1 MTTQESHISRATE
14 LGGLPSLEVSGD
26 KLEGAVDKPPM
37 QIVWIKRDLRTCDH
51 APLAEAEASGLPYRV
66 IFIFEPSLVAHPD
79 CSNRHLR
86 FQWQSIQDLN
96 RTLRGLTLDPGVQ
109 GEIKASQIT
118 GVLRSDIEAKG
129 IARQVDVFW
138 GEAEAVFSSL
148 METFDVQRV
157 LSYRESGIEKTFQR
171 DKAIAQLLKEKGVA
185 WQEFQRN
192 GVLRGIKDRVDWD
205 KRWFVWMSE
214 PPVENRYRKQLYPE
228 ELGSLLEALQGD
240 LINDFAIPED
250 AFLRFTAASEGM
262 QMGGESLAWRYL
274 QGFLLERH
282 KSYHYHISKPLQSR
296 ESCSR
301 LSVYIAWGNLSI
313 KQIYQASK
321 SLSKDQKNGRAITAF
336 LSRIKW
342 HDHFVQKFEQECTY
356 EYRAVNR
363 AFEDLGAANDALLLK
378 AWKEGKTGYPLVDAN
393 MRALAATGWINFRMR
408 AMLVSFLT
416 HHLDIDWRLGVYHLA
431 QYFLDYEPGIHY
443 TQFQMQAGT
452 TGANTVR
459 VYNPVKNGLEHDT
472 EGDFVRK
479 WVPEIAGL
487 PNHLIHQPWTMTEME
502 RVLYGVTLGEDYP
515 MPVVAL
521 QGKKIAMVSRIYEMR
536 KSEFAKEEKVRVLT
550 KHSRPAKAK
559 APKAPKSPKVPKAP
573 TSPKAPKTSET
584 PKSPIEKKKGKG
596 KKP

>member
-1 MTTQESHISRATE
+1 MTFQESHISRATE
-14 LGGLPSLEVSGD
+14 LGGLPSPEVSGE

-37 QIVWIKRDLRTCDH
+37 QIVWIKRDLRTRDH

-79 CSNRHLR
+79 CSDRHLR
-86 FQWQSIQDLN
+86 FQWQSIQDMQQRLG
-96 RTLRGLTLDPGVQ
+96 RP
-109 GEIKASQIT
+109 
-118 GVLRSDIEAKG
+118 
-129 IARQVDVFW
+129 VDVFW
-138 GEAEAVFSSL
+138 GEAEVVFSSL
-148 METFDVQRV
+148 MEAFDVQRV
-157 LSYRESGIEKTFQR
+157 LSYRESGIEKTFLR
-171 DKAIAQLLKEKGVA
+171 DKAIAQLLKEKGVV

-205 KRWFVWMSE
+205 KRWFVYMSE
-214 PPVENRYRKQLYPE
+214 SLTTNMYRKRLYSE
-228 ELGSLLEALQGD
+228 ELVSLQAMLQGD
-240 LINDFAIPED
+240 LNQDFAIPEEV
-250 AFLRFTAASEGM
+250 FLRLTASSEGM
-262 QMGGESLAWRYL
+262 QLGGESMAWRYL
-274 QGFLLERH
+274 QGFLSDRH
-282 KSYHYHISKPLQSR
+282 RNYHFHISKPQLSR
-296 ESCSR
+296 GSCSR

-321 SLSKDQKNGRAITAF
+321 SLSKEQKNGRAITAF

-363 AFEDLGAANDALLLK
+363 AFEDLGAENDALLLQ

-459 VYNPVKNGLEHDT
+459 VYNPVKNGLEHDG
-472 EGDFVRK
+472 EGEFVRK

-521 QGKKIAMVSRIYEMR
+521 QGRKIAMVARIYEMR

-550 KHSRPAKAK
+550 KHSRPSKVCVTCGRPFVWRK
-559 APKAPKSPKVPKAP
+559 KWERDWELVKYCSDRCRKSV
-573 TSPKAPKTSET
+573 
-584 PKSPIEKKKGKG
+584 
-596 KKP
+596 

>member
-1 MTTQESHISRATE
+1 ME
-14 LGGLPSLEVSGD
+14 
-26 KLEGAVDKPPM
+26 KPEM
-37 QIVWIKRDLRTCDH
+37 QIVWIKRDLRVSDH
-51 APLAEAEASGLPYRV
+51 EPLAEAEASGLPYRV

-79 CSNRHLR
+79 CSERHLR
-86 FQWQSIQDLN
+86 FQWQSLMDMN
-96 RTLRGLTLDPGVQ
+96 RTWLRL
-109 GEIKASQIT
+109 SQD
-118 GVLRSDIEAKG
+118 SE
-129 IARQVDVFW
+129 ARQVDVFW
-138 GEAEAVFSSL
+138 GEAEAVFSTL
-148 METFDVQRV
+148 FDAYEITRV
-157 LSYRESGIEKTFQR
+157 LSYEESGIEKSFLR
-171 DKAIAQLLKEKGVA
+171 DKAIAQLLKGKGVI
-185 WQEFQRN
+185 WQEYQRN

-205 KRWFVWMSE
+205 KRWFVTMYE
-214 PPVENRYRKQLYPE
+214 PVIENSYRKQLYPE
-228 ELGSLLEALQGD
+228 ELGFFVEALQGPMVKE
-240 LINDFAIPED
+240 FAIPED
-250 AFLRFTAASEGM
+250 RLGSLESASAGM
-262 QMGGESLAWRYL
+262 QIGGESMAWRYL
-274 QGFLLERH
+274 QGFLSERH

-321 SLSKDQKNGRAITAF
+321 SLSKEQKNGRAITAF

-363 AFEDLGAANDALLLK
+363 AFEDLGAENDAQLLQ

-393 MRALAATGWINFRMR
+393 MRALATTGWINFRMR

-416 HHLDIDWRLGVYHLA
+416 HHLDVDWRLGVYHLA

-472 EGDFVRK
+472 DGEFVRK

-487 PNHLIHQPWTMTEME
+487 PNHLIHQPWTMTDME

-515 MPVVAL
+515 QPVVAL
-521 QGKKIAMVSRIYEMR
+521 QGRKIAMVARIYEMR
-536 KSEFAKEEKVRVLT
+536 KSEFAREEKARVLK

-559 APKAPKSPKVPKAP
+559 SPKMPKAPKSPK
-573 TSPKAPKTSET
+573 APKTSVT
-584 PKSPIEKKKGKG
+584 PKSRSNKKKEGG
-596 KKP
+596 GSE

>member
-1 MTTQESHISRATE
+1 MTFQESHISRATE
-14 LGGLPSLEVSGD
+14 LGGLPSPELAGE

-37 QIVWIKRDLRTCDH
+37 QIVWIKRDLRTRDH

-79 CSNRHLR
+79 CSDRHLR
-86 FQWQSIQDLN
+86 FQWQSLMDMN
-96 RTLRGLTLDPGVQ
+96 RTLRGLTLDSEVQ
-109 GEIKASQIT
+109 KEINASQIT
-118 GVLRSDIEAKG
+118 GVLRSDIQAKG

-148 METFDVQRV
+148 MEAFDVQRV

-171 DKAIAQLLKEKGVA
+171 DKAIAQLLKEKGVV

-214 PPVENRYRKQLYPE
+214 PLIENRYRKQLYPA
-228 ELGSLLEALQGD
+228 ELGSFLEALQGD
-240 LINDFAIPED
+240 LNQDFAIPED
-250 AFLRFTAASEGM
+250 VLLRFTAASEGM
-262 QMGGESLAWRYL
+262 QMGGESMGWRYL
-274 QGFLLERH
+274 QGFLTDRH
-282 KSYHYHISKPLQSR
+282 RNYHFHISKPQLSR
-296 ESCSR
+296 GSCSR

-321 SLSKDQKNGRAITAF
+321 SLPKEKKNARAMTAF

-342 HDHFVQKFEQECTY
+342 HDHFVQKFEQECKY

-363 AFEDLGAANDALLLK
+363 AFEDLGAENDALLLK

-459 VYNPVKNGLEHDT
+459 VYNPVKNGLEHDG
-472 EGDFVRK
+472 EGEFVRK

-515 MPVVAL
+515 MPVMAL
-521 QGKKIAMVSRIYEMR
+521 QGRKIAMVSRIYEMR
-536 KSEFAKEEKVRVLT
+536 KSDFAKEEKARVLK

-559 APKAPKSPKVPKAP
+559 SKTMAK
-573 TSPKAPKTSET
+573 SPKAPKTSET
-584 PKSPIEKKKGKG
+584 LKSPIEKKKGKG

>member
-1 MTTQESHISRATE
+1 MTFQESHISRATE
-14 LGGLPSLEVSGD
+14 LGGLPSPEEAGE

-37 QIVWIKRDLRTCDH
+37 QIVWIKRDLRTRDH

-79 CSNRHLR
+79 CSDRHLR
-86 FQWQSIQDLN
+86 FQWQSIQDMN
-96 RTLRGLTLDPGVQ
+96 RAFQGLVLDS
-109 GEIKASQIT
+109 E
-118 GVLRSDIEAKG
+118 
-129 IARQVDVFW
+129 ARQVDVFW

-148 METFDVQRV
+148 MEAFDVQRV

-171 DKAIAQLLKEKGVA
+171 DKAIAQLLKEKGVV

-214 PPVENRYRKQLYPE
+214 PLIENTYRKQLHGE
-228 ELGSLLEALQGD
+228 ELGPLVAVLQGD
-240 LINDFAIPED
+240 LSQDFTIPED
-250 AFLRFTAASEGM
+250 VFLRLTASSEGM

-321 SLSKDQKNGRAITAF
+321 SLSKEQKNGRAITAF

-363 AFEDLGAANDALLLK
+363 AFEDLGAENDALLLQ

-521 QGKKIAMVSRIYEMR
+521 QGRKIAMVARIYEMR
-536 KSEFAKEEKVRVLT
+536 KSEFAREEKARVLK

-559 APKAPKSPKVPKAP
+559 SKPMAKSPK
-573 TSPKAPKTSET
+573 SPKAPKTSES
-584 PKSPIEKKKGKG
+584 PKSPIEKIKGKG

>member
-1 MTTQESHISRATE
+1 MEKSE
-14 LGGLPSLEVSGD
+14 
-26 KLEGAVDKPPM
+26 M
-37 QIVWIKRDLRTCDH
+37 QIVWIKRDLRVSDH

-79 CSNRHLR
+79 CSERHLR
-86 FQWQSIQDLN
+86 FQWQSLMDMN
-96 RTLRGLTLDPGVQ
+96 RTWLRL
-109 GEIKASQIT
+109 SQD
-118 GVLRSDIEAKG
+118 SE
-129 IARQVDVFW
+129 ARQVDVFW
-138 GEAEAVFSSL
+138 GEAEAVFSTL
-148 METFDVQRV
+148 FDAYDITRV
-157 LSYRESGIEKTFQR
+157 LSYEESGIEKSFLR
-171 DKAIAQLLKEKGVA
+171 DKAIAQLLKGKGVI
-185 WQEFQRN
+185 WQEYQRN

-205 KRWFVWMSE
+205 KRWFVTMYE
-214 PPVENRYRKQLYPE
+214 PVIENSYRKQLFPE
-228 ELGSLLEALQGD
+228 ELGFFVEALQGPVVKE
-240 LINDFAIPED
+240 FAIPED
-250 AFLRFTAASEGM
+250 RLESLESTSAGM
-262 QMGGESLAWRYL
+262 QMGGESMAWRYL
-274 QGFLLERH
+274 QGFLSERH

-321 SLSKDQKNGRAITAF
+321 SLPKEKKNARAMTAF

-363 AFEDLGAANDALLLK
+363 AFEDLGAENDAQLLQ
-378 AWKEGKTGYPLVDAN
+378 AWKEGRTGYPLVDAN
-393 MRALAATGWINFRMR
+393 MRALATTGWINFRMR

-416 HHLDIDWRLGVYHLA
+416 HHLDVDWRLGVYHLA

-472 EGDFVRK
+472 EGDFVRR

-487 PNHLIHQPWTMTEME
+487 PNHLIHQPWTMTDME

-515 MPVVAL
+515 QPVVAL
-521 QGKKIAMVSRIYEMR
+521 QGRKIAMVARIYEMR
-536 KSEFAKEEKVRVLT
+536 KSEFAREEKARVLK
-550 KHSRPAKAK
+550 KHSRPAKPKSPKMPK
-559 APKAPKSPKVPKAP
+559 APKAPKV
-573 TSPKAPKTSET
+573 PKTSVT
-584 PKSPIEKKKGKG
+584 PKSRSNKKKEGG
-596 KKP
+596 DSE

>member
-1 MTTQESHISRATE
+1 MTFQESHISRATE
-14 LGGLPSLEVSGD
+14 LGGLPSPEVARE

-37 QIVWIKRDLRTCDH
+37 QIVWIKRDLRTRDH

-66 IFIFEPSLVAHPD
+66 IFIFEPSLVTHPD
-79 CSNRHLR
+79 CSDRHLR
-86 FQWQSIQDLN
+86 FQWQSIQDMN
-96 RTLRGLTLDPGVQ
+96 RAFQGLVLDS
-109 GEIKASQIT
+109 E
-118 GVLRSDIEAKG
+118 
-129 IARQVDVFW
+129 ARQVDVFW

-148 METFDVQRV
+148 MEAFDVQRV

-171 DKAIAQLLKEKGVA
+171 DKAIAQLLKEKGVV

-214 PPVENRYRKQLYPE
+214 PLIENTYRKQLHGE
-228 ELGSLLEALQGD
+228 ELGPLVAVLQGD
-240 LINDFAIPED
+240 LSQDFTIPED
-250 AFLRFTAASEGM
+250 VFLRLTASSEGM

-321 SLSKDQKNGRAITAF
+321 SLSKEQKNGRAITAF

-342 HDHFVQKFEQECTY
+342 HDHFVQKFEQECKY

-363 AFEDLGAANDALLLK
+363 AFEDLGAENDAGLLQ

-393 MRALAATGWINFRMR
+393 MRALSATGWINFRMR

-459 VYNPVKNGLEHDT
+459 VYNPVKNGLEHDG
-472 EGDFVRK
+472 EGEFVRK

-521 QGKKIAMVSRIYEMR
+521 QGRKIAMVARIYEMR
-536 KSEFAKEEKVRVLT
+536 KSEFAREEKARVLK

-559 APKAPKSPKVPKAP
+559 SKPMAKSPK
-573 TSPKAPKTSET
+573 SPKAPKTSES

-596 KKP
+596 KTP

>member
-1 MTTQESHISRATE
+1 MTFQESQISRATE
-14 LGGLPSLEVSGD
+14 LGGLPSPEVAGE

-37 QIVWIKRDLRTCDH
+37 QFVWIKRDLRTRDH

-79 CSNRHLR
+79 CSDRHLR
-86 FQWQSIQDLN
+86 FQWQSIQDMQQRLG
-96 RTLRGLTLDPGVQ
+96 RP
-109 GEIKASQIT
+109 
-118 GVLRSDIEAKG
+118 
-129 IARQVDVFW
+129 VDVFW
-138 GEAEAVFSSL
+138 GEAEVVFSSL
-148 METFDVQRV
+148 MEAFDVQRV
-157 LSYRESGIEKTFQR
+157 LSYRESGIEKTFHR
-171 DKAIAQLLKEKGVA
+171 DKAIVRLFSSKGVA

-192 GVLRGIKDRVDWD
+192 GVLRGIKDRVDGD
-205 KRWFVWMSE
+205 KRWFVYMSE
-214 PPVENRYRKQLYPE
+214 SLTTNMYRKRLYPE
-228 ELGSLLEALQGD
+228 ELGPLQAMLQGD
-240 LINDFAIPED
+240 LNQDFAIPEEV
-250 AFLRFTAASEGM
+250 FLRLTASSEGM
-262 QMGGESLAWRYL
+262 QLGGESMAWRYL
-274 QGFLLERH
+274 QGFLSDRH
-282 KSYHYHISKPLQSR
+282 RNYHFHISKPQLSR
-296 ESCSR
+296 GSCSR

-321 SLSKDQKNGRAITAF
+321 SLSKEQKNGRAITAF

-363 AFEDLGAANDALLLK
+363 AFEDLGAENDALLLQ

-459 VYNPVKNGLEHDT
+459 VYNPVKNGLEHDG
-472 EGDFVRK
+472 EGEFVRK

-515 MPVVAL
+515 MPLVAL
-521 QGKKIAMVSRIYEMR
+521 QGRKIAMVSRIYEMR
-536 KSEFAKEEKVRVLT
+536 KSEFAKEEKVRVLK

-559 APKAPKSPKVPKAP
+559 SKPMAKSPKSPKVPKI
-573 TSPKAPKTSET
+573 SES
-584 PKSPIEKKKGKG
+584 PKSPIENKKGKG

>member
-1 MTTQESHISRATE
+1 MTFQESHISRATE
-14 LGGLPSLEVSGD
+14 LGGLPSPEVAGE

-37 QIVWIKRDLRTCDH
+37 QIVWIKRDLRTRDH

-66 IFIFEPSLVAHPD
+66 IFIFEPSLVTHPD
-79 CSNRHLR
+79 CSDRHLR
-86 FQWQSIQDLN
+86 FQWQSIQDMN
-96 RTLRGLTLDPGVQ
+96 RAFQGLILD
-109 GEIKASQIT
+109 S
-118 GVLRSDIEAKG
+118 EA
-129 IARQVDVFW
+129 RLVDVFW

-148 METFDVQRV
+148 MEAFDVQRV
-157 LSYRESGIEKTFQR
+157 LSYRESGIEKTFER
-171 DKAIAQLLKEKGVA
+171 DKAIAQLLKEKGVV

-214 PPVENRYRKQLYPE
+214 PLIENTYRKQLHGE
-228 ELGSLLEALQGD
+228 ELGPLVAVLQGD
-240 LINDFAIPED
+240 LSQDFTIPED
-250 AFLRFTAASEGM
+250 VFLRLTASSEGM

-321 SLSKDQKNGRAITAF
+321 SLSKEQKNGRAMTAF

-363 AFEDLGAANDALLLK
+363 AFEDLGAENDAGLLQ

-459 VYNPVKNGLEHDT
+459 VYNPVKNGLEHDG
-472 EGDFVRK
+472 EGEFVRK

-521 QGKKIAMVSRIYEMR
+521 QGRKIAMVARIYEMR
-536 KSEFAKEEKVRVLT
+536 KSEFAREEKARVLK

-559 APKAPKSPKVPKAP
+559 LKPKAKSPKVPK
-573 TSPKAPKTSET
+573 SPKAPKISES
-584 PKSPIEKKKGKG
+584 PKSPIEKIKGKG

>member
-1 MTTQESHISRATE
+1 MTFQESHISRATE
-14 LGGLPSLEVSGD
+14 LGGLPSPEVSGE

-37 QIVWIKRDLRTCDH
+37 QFVWIKRDLRTRDH

-79 CSNRHLR
+79 CSDRHLR
-86 FQWQSIQDLN
+86 FQWQSIQDMQQRLG
-96 RTLRGLTLDPGVQ
+96 RP
-109 GEIKASQIT
+109 
-118 GVLRSDIEAKG
+118 
-129 IARQVDVFW
+129 VDVFW
-138 GEAEAVFSSL
+138 GEAEVVFSSL
-148 METFDVQRV
+148 MEAFDVQRV
-157 LSYRESGIEKTFQR
+157 LSYRESGIDKTFHR
-171 DKAIAQLLKEKGVA
+171 DKAIVRLFSSKGVA

-205 KRWFVWMSE
+205 KRWFVYMSE
-214 PPVENRYRKQLYPE
+214 SLTTNIYRKRLYPE
-228 ELGSLLEALQGD
+228 ELVSLQAMLQGD
-240 LINDFAIPED
+240 LNQDFAIPEEV
-250 AFLRFTAASEGM
+250 FLRLAASSEGM
-262 QMGGESLAWRYL
+262 QLGGESMAWRYL
-274 QGFLLERH
+274 QGFLSDRH
-282 KSYHYHISKPLQSR
+282 RNYHFHISKPQLSR
-296 ESCSR
+296 GSCSR

-321 SLSKDQKNGRAITAF
+321 SLSKEQKNGRAITAF

-363 AFEDLGAANDALLLK
+363 AFEDLGAENDALLLQ

-459 VYNPVKNGLEHDT
+459 VYNPVKNGLEHDG
-472 EGDFVRK
+472 EGEFVRK

-521 QGKKIAMVSRIYEMR
+521 QGRKIAMVSRIYEMR
-536 KSEFAKEEKVRVLT
+536 KSEFAKEEKVRVLK

-559 APKAPKSPKVPKAP
+559 SKPMAKSPKVPKI
-573 TSPKAPKTSET
+573 SES

>member
-1 MTTQESHISRATE
+1 MTFQESHISRATE
-14 LGGLPSLEVSGD
+14 LGGLPSPEVARE

-37 QIVWIKRDLRTCDH
+37 QIVWIKRDLRTRDH

-66 IFIFEPSLVAHPD
+66 IFIFEPSLVTHPD
-79 CSNRHLR
+79 CSDRHLR
-86 FQWQSIQDLN
+86 FQWQSIQDMN
-96 RTLRGLTLDPGVQ
+96 RAFQGLVLDS
-109 GEIKASQIT
+109 E
-118 GVLRSDIEAKG
+118 
-129 IARQVDVFW
+129 ARQVDVFW

-148 METFDVQRV
+148 MEAFDVQRV
-157 LSYRESGIEKTFQR
+157 LSYRESGIEKTFLR
-171 DKAIAQLLKEKGVA
+171 DKAIAQLLKEKGVV

-214 PPVENRYRKQLYPE
+214 PLIENTYRKQLHGE
-228 ELGSLLEALQGD
+228 ELGPLVAVLQGD
-240 LINDFAIPED
+240 LSQDFTIPED
-250 AFLRFTAASEGM
+250 VFLRLTASSEGM

-321 SLSKDQKNGRAITAF
+321 SLSKEQKNGRAMTAF

-342 HDHFVQKFEQECTY
+342 HDHFVQKFEQECKY

-363 AFEDLGAANDALLLK
+363 AFEDLGAENDAGLLQ

-459 VYNPVKNGLEHDT
+459 VYNPVKNGLEHDG
-472 EGDFVRK
+472 EGEFVRK

-521 QGKKIAMVSRIYEMR
+521 QGRKIAMVARIYEMR
-536 KSEFAKEEKVRVLT
+536 KSEFAREEKARVLK

-559 APKAPKSPKVPKAP
+559 SKPMAKSPKVPK
-573 TSPKAPKTSET
+573 SPKAPKTSES

-596 KKP
+596 KTP

>member
-1 MTTQESHISRATE
+1 MTFQESHISRATE
-14 LGGLPSLEVSGD
+14 LGSLPSSEVAGE

-37 QIVWIKRDLRTCDH
+37 QFVWIKRDLRTRDH

-79 CSNRHLR
+79 CSDRHLR
-86 FQWQSIQDLN
+86 FQWQSIQDMQQRLG
-96 RTLRGLTLDPGVQ
+96 RP
-109 GEIKASQIT
+109 
-118 GVLRSDIEAKG
+118 
-129 IARQVDVFW
+129 VDVFW
-138 GEAEAVFSSL
+138 GEAEVVFSSL
-148 METFDVQRV
+148 MEAFDVQRV
-157 LSYRESGIEKTFQR
+157 LSYRESGIEKTFHR
-171 DKAIAQLLKEKGVA
+171 DKAIARLFSSKGVA

-205 KRWFVWMSE
+205 KRWFVYMSE
-214 PPVENRYRKQLYPE
+214 SLTTNMYRKRLYPE
-228 ELGSLLEALQGD
+228 ELGPLQAMLQGD
-240 LINDFAIPED
+240 LNQDFAIPEEV
-250 AFLRFTAASEGM
+250 FLRLTASSEGM
-262 QMGGESLAWRYL
+262 QLGGESMAWRYL
-274 QGFLLERH
+274 QGFLSDRH
-282 KSYHYHISKPLQSR
+282 RNYHFHISKPQLSR
-296 ESCSR
+296 GSCSR

-321 SLSKDQKNGRAITAF
+321 SLHKEQKNGRAITAF

-363 AFEDLGAANDALLLK
+363 AFEDLGAENDALLLQ

-459 VYNPVKNGLEHDT
+459 VYNPVKNGLEHDG
-472 EGDFVRK
+472 EGEFVRK

-521 QGKKIAMVSRIYEMR
+521 QGRKIAMVSRIYEMR
-536 KSEFAKEEKVRVLT
+536 KSEFAKEEKVRVLK

-559 APKAPKSPKVPKAP
+559 SKPMAKSPKSPKVPKI
-573 TSPKAPKTSET
+573 SES
-584 PKSPIEKKKGKG
+584 PKSPIEKLKGKG

>member
-1 MTTQESHISRATE
+1 
-14 LGGLPSLEVSGD
+14 VSD
-26 KLEGAVDKPPM
+26 SE
-37 QIVWIKRDLRTCDH
+37 
-51 APLAEAEASGLPYRV
+51 
-66 IFIFEPSLVAHPD
+66 
-79 CSNRHLR
+79 
-86 FQWQSIQDLN
+86 
-96 RTLRGLTLDPGVQ
+96 
-109 GEIKASQIT
+109 
-118 GVLRSDIEAKG
+118 
-129 IARQVDVFW
+129 ARQVDVFW
-138 GEAEAVFSSL
+138 GEAEAVFAVL
-148 METFDVQRV
+148 LDVYAV
-157 LSYRESGIEKTFQR
+157 SKVFSYQESGIEKSFLR
-171 DKAIAQLLKEKGVA
+171 DKAIARLLSERGVE

-205 KRWFVWMSE
+205 KRWFVTMSE
-214 PPVENRYRKQLYPE
+214 PLIENRYRN
-228 ELGSLLEALQGD
+228 ELFANEVGLLSGAQFD
-240 LINDFAIPED
+240 DFAVPVEW
-250 AFLRFTAASEGM
+250 LHRLESPSVGM
-262 QMGGESLAWRYL
+262 QLGGESLAWRYL

-321 SLSKDQKNGRAITAF
+321 SLPKEKKNGRAMTAF

-363 AFEDLGAANDALLLK
+363 AFEDLGAANEADLLA
-378 AWKEGKTGYPLVDAN
+378 AWKEGRTGYPLVDAN

-459 VYNPVKNGLEHDT
+459 VYNPVKNGLEHDG
-472 EGDFVRK
+472 EGEFVRR

-502 RVLYGVTLGEDYP
+502 RVLYGVELGRDYP

-521 QGKKIAMVSRIYEMR
+521 QGRKIAMVARIYEMR
-536 KSEFAKEEKVRVLT
+536 KSEFAREEKARVLK
-550 KHSRPAKAK
+550 KHSRPAK
-559 APKAPKSPKVPKAP
+559 PKSPKSATKPKTLAKSKSSAKP
-573 TSPKAPKTSET
+573 KSSKPSEASEVAKSPKSKAILKT
-584 PKSPIEKKKGKG
+584 PKSPSSKKKEGG
-596 KKP
+596 DSE

>member
-1 MTTQESHISRATE
+1 M
-14 LGGLPSLEVSGD
+14 
-26 KLEGAVDKPPM
+26 KKPKM
-37 QIVWIKRDLRTCDH
+37 QIVWIKRDLRVSDH

-79 CSNRHLR
+79 CSERHLR
-86 FQWQSIQDLN
+86 FQWQSLMDMN
-96 RTLRGLTLDPGVQ
+96 RTWLRL
-109 GEIKASQIT
+109 SQD
-118 GVLRSDIEAKG
+118 SE
-129 IARQVDVFW
+129 ARQVDVFW
-138 GEAEAVFSSL
+138 GEAEAVFSTL
-148 METFDVQRV
+148 FDAYEITRV
-157 LSYRESGIEKTFQR
+157 LSYEESGIEKSFRR
-171 DKAIAQLLKEKGVA
+171 DKAIAQLLKGKGVI
-185 WQEFQRN
+185 WQEYQRN

-205 KRWFVWMSE
+205 KRWFVTMYE
-214 PPVENRYRKQLYPE
+214 PVIENSYRKQLYPE
-228 ELGSLLEALQGD
+228 ELGFFVEALQGPMVRE
-240 LINDFAIPED
+240 FAIPED
-250 AFLRFTAASEGM
+250 RIKSLESASAGM
-262 QMGGESLAWRYL
+262 QIGGESMAWRYL
-274 QGFLLERH
+274 QGFLSERH

-321 SLSKDQKNGRAITAF
+321 SLSKEQKNGRAITAF

-363 AFEDLGAANDALLLK
+363 AFEDLGAENDAQLLQ

-393 MRALAATGWINFRMR
+393 MRALATTGWINFRMR

-416 HHLDIDWRLGVYHLA
+416 HHLDVDWRLGVYHLA

-472 EGDFVRK
+472 DGEFVRK

-487 PNHLIHQPWTMTEME
+487 PNHLIHQPWTMTDME

-515 MPVVAL
+515 QPVVAL
-521 QGKKIAMVSRIYEMR
+521 QGRKIAMVARIYEMR
-536 KSEFAKEEKVRVLT
+536 KSEFAREEKARVLK

-559 APKAPKSPKVPKAP
+559 SPKMPKAPKSPK
-573 TSPKAPKTSET
+573 APKTSVT
-584 PKSPIEKKKGKG
+584 PKSRINKKKEGG
-596 KKP
+596 GSE

>member
-1 MTTQESHISRATE
+1 MTFQESHISRATE
-14 LGGLPSLEVSGD
+14 LGSLPSSEVAGE

-37 QIVWIKRDLRTCDH
+37 QFVWIKRDLRTRDH

-79 CSNRHLR
+79 CSDRHLR
-86 FQWQSIQDLN
+86 FQWQSIQDMQQRLG
-96 RTLRGLTLDPGVQ
+96 RP
-109 GEIKASQIT
+109 
-118 GVLRSDIEAKG
+118 
-129 IARQVDVFW
+129 VDVFW
-138 GEAEAVFSSL
+138 GEAEVVFSSL
-148 METFDVQRV
+148 MEAFDVQRV
-157 LSYRESGIEKTFQR
+157 LSYRESGIEKTFHR
-171 DKAIAQLLKEKGVA
+171 DKAIVRLFSSKGVA

-205 KRWFVWMSE
+205 KRWFVYMSE
-214 PPVENRYRKQLYPE
+214 SLTTNMYRKRLYPE
-228 ELGSLLEALQGD
+228 ELGPLQAMLQGD
-240 LINDFAIPED
+240 LNQDFAIPEEV
-250 AFLRFTAASEGM
+250 FLRLTASSEGM
-262 QMGGESLAWRYL
+262 QLGGESMAWRYL
-274 QGFLLERH
+274 QGFLSDRH
-282 KSYHYHISKPLQSR
+282 RNYHFHISKPQLSR
-296 ESCSR
+296 GSCSR

-321 SLSKDQKNGRAITAF
+321 SLSKEQNNGRAITAF

-363 AFEDLGAANDALLLK
+363 AFEDLGAENDAGLLQ

-459 VYNPVKNGLEHDT
+459 VYNPVKNGLEHDG
-472 EGDFVRK
+472 EGEFVRK

-521 QGKKIAMVSRIYEMR
+521 QGRKIAMVARIYEMR
-536 KSEFAKEEKVRVLT
+536 KSEFAREEKVRVLK

-559 APKAPKSPKVPKAP
+559 SKPMAKSPKVPKI
-573 TSPKAPKTSET
+573 SES
-584 PKSPIEKKKGKG
+584 PKSPIENKKGKG

>member
-1 MTTQESHISRATE
+1 MTFQESHISRATE
-14 LGGLPSLEVSGD
+14 LGGLPSPEVSGE

-37 QIVWIKRDLRTCDH
+37 QFVWIKRDLRTRDH

-79 CSNRHLR
+79 CSDRHLR
-86 FQWQSIQDLN
+86 FQWQSIQDMQQRLG
-96 RTLRGLTLDPGVQ
+96 RP
-109 GEIKASQIT
+109 
-118 GVLRSDIEAKG
+118 
-129 IARQVDVFW
+129 VDVFW
-138 GEAEAVFSSL
+138 AEAEVVFSSL
-148 METFDVQRV
+148 MEAFDVQRV
-157 LSYRESGIEKTFQR
+157 LSYRESGIEKTFHR
-171 DKAIAQLLKEKGVA
+171 DKAIARLFISKGVA

-205 KRWFVWMSE
+205 KRWFVYMSE
-214 PPVENRYRKQLYPE
+214 SLTTNMYRKRLYPE
-228 ELGSLLEALQGD
+228 ELGPLQAMLQGD
-240 LINDFAIPED
+240 LNQDFAIPEEV
-250 AFLRFTAASEGM
+250 FLRLTASSEGM
-262 QMGGESLAWRYL
+262 QLGGESMAWRYL
-274 QGFLLERH
+274 QGFLSDRH
-282 KSYHYHISKPLQSR
+282 RNYHFHISKPQLSR
-296 ESCSR
+296 GSCSR

-321 SLSKDQKNGRAITAF
+321 SLSKEQKNGRAITAF

-363 AFEDLGAANDALLLK
+363 AFEDLGAENDALLLQ

-459 VYNPVKNGLEHDT
+459 VYNPVKNGLEHDG
-472 EGDFVRK
+472 EGEFVRK

-521 QGKKIAMVSRIYEMR
+521 QGRKIAMVSRIYEMR
-536 KSEFAKEEKVRVLT
+536 KSEFAKEEKVRVLK

-559 APKAPKSPKVPKAP
+559 SKPMAKSPKVPK
-573 TSPKAPKTSET
+573 TSES
-584 PKSPIEKKKGKG
+584 PKSPIENKKGKG

>member
-1 MTTQESHISRATE
+1 
-14 LGGLPSLEVSGD
+14 
-26 KLEGAVDKPPM
+26 
-37 QIVWIKRDLRTCDH
+37 
-51 APLAEAEASGLPYRV
+51 
-66 IFIFEPSLVAHPD
+66 
-79 CSNRHLR
+79 
-86 FQWQSIQDLN
+86 
-96 RTLRGLTLDPGVQ
+96 
-109 GEIKASQIT
+109 
-118 GVLRSDIEAKG
+118 
-129 IARQVDVFW
+129 
-138 GEAEAVFSSL
+138 
-148 METFDVQRV
+148 
-157 LSYRESGIEKTFQR
+157 
-171 DKAIAQLLKEKGVA
+171 
-185 WQEFQRN
+185 
-192 GVLRGIKDRVDWD
+192 
-205 KRWFVWMSE
+205 MS
-214 PPVENRYRKQLYPE
+214 
-228 ELGSLLEALQGD
+228 
-240 LINDFAIPED
+240 
-250 AFLRFTAASEGM
+250 
-262 QMGGESLAWRYL
+262 
-274 QGFLLERH
+274 ERH

-321 SLSKDQKNGRAITAF
+321 SLPKEEKNGRAMTAF

-363 AFEDLGAANDALLLK
+363 AFEDLGAENDAQLLQ

-472 EGDFVRK
+472 DGEFVRK

-502 RVLYGVTLGEDYP
+502 RVMYGVELGRDYP
-515 MPVVAL
+515 MSVVAL
-521 QGKKIAMVSRIYEMR
+521 QGKKIAMVARIYEMR
-536 KSEFAKEEKVRVLT
+536 KSEFAREEKARVLK
-550 KHSRPAKAK
+550 KHSRPAK
-559 APKAPKSPKVPKAP
+559 PKSPKSKG
-573 TSPKAPKTSET
+573 TLKT
-584 PKSPIEKKKGKG
+584 PKSPSNKKKEGG
-596 KKP
+596 DSE

>member
-1 MTTQESHISRATE
+1 MDSQ
-14 LGGLPSLEVSGD
+14 
-26 KLEGAVDKPPM
+26 KPTL
-37 QIVWIKRDLRTCDH
+37 QIVWIKRDLRTRDH
-51 APLAEAEASGLPYRV
+51 APLAAAEAAGLPYRV
-66 IFIFEPSLVAHPD
+66 IFIFEPSLVGHAD
-79 CSNRHLR
+79 CSDRHLR
-86 FQWQSIQDLN
+86 FQWQAIQDMQQRLG
-96 RTLRGLTLDPGVQ
+96 RP
-109 GEIKASQIT
+109 
-118 GVLRSDIEAKG
+118 
-129 IARQVDVFW
+129 VDVFW

-148 METFDVQRV
+148 IEAFDVQLV
-157 LSYRESGIEKTFQR
+157 FSYQESGIEKSFLR
-171 DKAIAQLLKEKGVA
+171 DKAIAKLLSGSGVA

-192 GVLRGIKDRVDWD
+192 GVIRGIKDRVDWD
-205 KRWFVWMSE
+205 KRWFVNMSE
-214 PPVENRYRKQLYPE
+214 PLIENEYRKLLFPIEQVP
-228 ELGSLLEALQGD
+228 LEATISTQ
-240 LINDFAIPED
+240 FSIPE
-250 AFLRFTAASEGM
+250 AMLSMMNIAAPGM
-262 QMGGESLAWRYL
+262 QLGGESMAWRYL
-274 QGFLLERH
+274 QGFLSDRH
-282 KSYHYHISKPLQSR
+282 RNYHFHISKPQLSR
-296 ESCSR
+296 GSCSR

-313 KQIYQASK
+313 KQIYQAAK
-321 SLSKDQKNGRAITAF
+321 SLSKEQKNGRAITAF

-363 AFEDLGAANDALLLK
+363 AFEDLGAENDARLLQ

-459 VYNPVKNGLEHDT
+459 VYNPVKNGLEHDG
-472 EGDFVRK
+472 EGDFVRR

-521 QGKKIAMVSRIYEMR
+521 QGRKIAMVARIYEMR
-536 KSEFAKEEKVRVLT
+536 KSEFAKEEKARVLK
-550 KHSRPAKAK
+550 KHSRPTKAK
-559 APKAPKSPKVPKAP
+559 SMSVTKSKRKLKSASDKESTTEVQEDV
-573 TSPKAPKTSET
+573 KT
-584 PKSPIEKKKGKG
+584 PIEKKKGRG
-596 KKP
+596 KKS

>member
-1 MTTQESHISRATE
+1 MTFQESHISRATE
-14 LGGLPSLEVSGD
+14 LGGLPSPEVAGEE
-26 KLEGAVDKPPM
+26 LEGAMDKPPM
-37 QIVWIKRDLRTCDH
+37 QIVWIKRDLRTRDH

-79 CSNRHLR
+79 CSDRHLR
-86 FQWQSIQDLN
+86 FQWQSIQDMQQRLG
-96 RTLRGLTLDPGVQ
+96 RP
-109 GEIKASQIT
+109 
-118 GVLRSDIEAKG
+118 
-129 IARQVDVFW
+129 VDVFW
-138 GEAEAVFSSL
+138 GEAEVVFSSL
-148 METFDVQRV
+148 MEAFDVQRV
-157 LSYRESGIEKTFQR
+157 LSYRESGIEKTFHR
-171 DKAIAQLLKEKGVA
+171 DKAIVRLFSSKGVA

-205 KRWFVWMSE
+205 KRWFVYMSE
-214 PPVENRYRKQLYPE
+214 SLTTNMYRKRLYPE
-228 ELGSLLEALQGD
+228 ELVSLQAMLQGD
-240 LINDFAIPED
+240 LNQDFAIPEEV
-250 AFLRFTAASEGM
+250 FLRLTASSEGM
-262 QMGGESLAWRYL
+262 QLGGESMAWRYL
-274 QGFLLERH
+274 QGFLSDRH
-282 KSYHYHISKPLQSR
+282 RNYHFHISKPQLSR
-296 ESCSR
+296 GSCSR

-321 SLSKDQKNGRAITAF
+321 SLHKEQKNGRAITAF

-363 AFEDLGAANDALLLK
+363 AFEDLGAENDAGLLQ
-378 AWKEGKTGYPLVDAN
+378 AWKDGKTGYPLVDAN
-393 MRALAATGWINFRMR
+393 MRALASTGWINFRMR

-459 VYNPVKNGLEHDT
+459 VYNPVKNGLEHDG
-472 EGDFVRK
+472 EGEFVRK

-521 QGKKIAMVSRIYEMR
+521 QGRKIAMVSRIYEMR
-536 KSEFAKEEKVRVLT
+536 KSEFAKEEKVRVLK

-559 APKAPKSPKVPKAP
+559 SKPMAKSPKVPK
-573 TSPKAPKTSET
+573 TSES

>member
-1 MTTQESHISRATE
+1 MNTMNSH
-14 LGGLPSLEVSGD
+14 
-26 KLEGAVDKPPM
+26 KPPM
-37 QIVWIKRDLRTCDH
+37 QIVWIKRDLRTRDH

-79 CSNRHLR
+79 CSDRHLR
-86 FQWQSIQDLN
+86 FQWQSIQDMN
-96 RTLRGLTLDPGVQ
+96 RTWRGLTPDSGVQ
-109 GEIKASQIT
+109 KQN
-118 GVLRSDIEAKG
+118 K
-129 IARQVDVFW
+129 ARQVDVFW

-148 METFDVQRV
+148 LEVFDVQRV
-157 LSYRESGIEKTFQR
+157 LSYQESGIEKTFQR
-171 DKAIAQLLKEKGVA
+171 DKAIAQLLKEKGVT
-185 WQEFQRN
+185 WQECQRN

-205 KRWFVWMSE
+205 KRWFVWMFE
-214 PPVENRYRKQLYPE
+214 PLIENTYRKQLYGE
-228 ELGSLLEALQGD
+228 ELGSLEAVLQGD
-240 LINDFAIPED
+240 LNQDFAIPED
-250 AFLRFTAASEGM
+250 VFLRLTASSEGM
-262 QMGGESLAWRYL
+262 QLGGESMGWRYL
-274 QGFLLERH
+274 QGFLSDRH
-282 KSYHYHISKPLQSR
+282 RAYHFYISKPMQSR
-296 ESCSR
+296 GSCSR

-321 SLSKDQKNGRAITAF
+321 SLTKEQKNGRAITAF

-363 AFEDLGAANDALLLK
+363 AFEDLGAENDAQLLQ

-472 EGDFVRK
+472 EGEFVRK

-502 RVLYGVTLGEDYP
+502 RVLYGVTLCEDYP

-521 QGKKIAMVSRIYEMR
+521 QGRKIAMVSRIYEMR
-536 KSEFAKEEKVRVLT
+536 KSEFAKEEKTRVLK

-559 APKAPKSPKVPKAP
+559 S
-573 TSPKAPKTSET
+573 

>member
-1 MTTQESHISRATE
+1 MTFQESHISRATE
-14 LGGLPSLEVSGD
+14 LGSLPSSEVAGE

-37 QIVWIKRDLRTCDH
+37 QFVWIKRDLRTRDH

-79 CSNRHLR
+79 CSDRHLR
-86 FQWQSIQDLN
+86 FQWQSIQDMQQRLG
-96 RTLRGLTLDPGVQ
+96 RP
-109 GEIKASQIT
+109 
-118 GVLRSDIEAKG
+118 
-129 IARQVDVFW
+129 VDVFW
-138 GEAEAVFSSL
+138 GEAEVVFSSL
-148 METFDVQRV
+148 MEAFDVQRV
-157 LSYRESGIEKTFQR
+157 LSYRESGIEKTFLR
-171 DKAIAQLLKEKGVA
+171 DKAIARLLSERGVE

-205 KRWFVWMSE
+205 KRWFVYMSE
-214 PPVENRYRKQLYPE
+214 SLTTNMYRKRLYPE
-228 ELGSLLEALQGD
+228 ELGPLQAMLQGD
-240 LINDFAIPED
+240 LNQDFAIPEEV
-250 AFLRFTAASEGM
+250 FLRLTASSEGM
-262 QMGGESLAWRYL
+262 QLGGESMAWRYL
-274 QGFLLERH
+274 QGFLSDRH
-282 KSYHYHISKPLQSR
+282 RNYHFHISKPQLSR
-296 ESCSR
+296 GSCSR

-321 SLSKDQKNGRAITAF
+321 SLSKEQNNGRAITAF

-363 AFEDLGAANDALLLK
+363 AFEDLGAENDAGLLQ

-459 VYNPVKNGLEHDT
+459 VYNPVKNGLEHDG
-472 EGDFVRK
+472 EGEFVRK

-521 QGKKIAMVSRIYEMR
+521 QGRKIAMVARIYEMR
-536 KSEFAKEEKVRVLT
+536 KSEFAREEKVRVLK

-559 APKAPKSPKVPKAP
+559 SKPMAKSPKVPKI
-573 TSPKAPKTSET
+573 SES
-584 PKSPIEKKKGKG
+584 PKSPIENKKGKG

>member
-1 MTTQESHISRATE
+1 MTFQESHISRATE
-14 LGGLPSLEVSGD
+14 LGGLPSPEVAGE

-37 QIVWIKRDLRTCDH
+37 QIVWIKRDLRTRDH

-66 IFIFEPSLVAHPD
+66 IFIFEPSLVTHPD
-79 CSNRHLR
+79 CSDRHLR
-86 FQWQSIQDLN
+86 FQWQSIQDMN
-96 RTLRGLTLDPGVQ
+96 RAFQGLVLDS
-109 GEIKASQIT
+109 E
-118 GVLRSDIEAKG
+118 
-129 IARQVDVFW
+129 ARQVDVLW

-148 METFDVQRV
+148 MEAFDVQRV

-171 DKAIAQLLKEKGVA
+171 DKAIAQLLKEKGVV

-214 PPVENRYRKQLYPE
+214 PLIENTYRKQLHGE
-228 ELGSLLEALQGD
+228 ELGPLVAVLEGD
-240 LINDFAIPED
+240 LSQDFTIPED
-250 AFLRFTAASEGM
+250 VFLRLTASSEGM

-321 SLSKDQKNGRAITAF
+321 SLSKEQKNGRAMTAF

-363 AFEDLGAANDALLLK
+363 AFEDLGAENDAGLLQ

-459 VYNPVKNGLEHDT
+459 VYNPVKNGLEHDG
-472 EGDFVRK
+472 EGEFVRK

-487 PNHLIHQPWTMTEME
+487 PNHLIHQPWAMTEME

-521 QGKKIAMVSRIYEMR
+521 QGRKIAMVARIYEMR
-536 KSEFAKEEKVRVLT
+536 KSEFAREEKARVLK

-559 APKAPKSPKVPKAP
+559 SKPMAKSPK
-573 TSPKAPKTSET
+573 SPKAPKTSES

-596 KKP
+596 KTP

>member
-1 MTTQESHISRATE
+1 MTFQESHISRATE
-14 LGGLPSLEVSGD
+14 LGGLPSPEVAGEE
-26 KLEGAVDKPPM
+26 LEGAMDKPPM
-37 QIVWIKRDLRTCDH
+37 QIVWIKRDLRTRDH

-79 CSNRHLR
+79 CSDRHLR
-86 FQWQSIQDLN
+86 FQWQSIQDMQQRLG
-96 RTLRGLTLDPGVQ
+96 RP
-109 GEIKASQIT
+109 
-118 GVLRSDIEAKG
+118 
-129 IARQVDVFW
+129 VDVFW
-138 GEAEAVFSSL
+138 GEAEVVFSSL
-148 METFDVQRV
+148 MEAFDVQRV
-157 LSYRESGIEKTFQR
+157 LSYRESGIEKTFHR
-171 DKAIAQLLKEKGVA
+171 DKAIVRLFSSKGVA

-205 KRWFVWMSE
+205 KRWFVYMSE
-214 PPVENRYRKQLYPE
+214 SLTTNMYRKRLYPE
-228 ELGSLLEALQGD
+228 ELGPLQAMLQGD
-240 LINDFAIPED
+240 LNQDFAIPEEV
-250 AFLRFTAASEGM
+250 FLRLTASSEGM
-262 QMGGESLAWRYL
+262 QLGGESMAWRYL
-274 QGFLLERH
+274 QGFLSDRH
-282 KSYHYHISKPLQSR
+282 RNYHFHISKPQLSR
-296 ESCSR
+296 GSCSR

-321 SLSKDQKNGRAITAF
+321 SLSKEQKNGRAMTAF

-363 AFEDLGAANDALLLK
+363 AFEDLGAENDAGLLQ
-378 AWKEGKTGYPLVDAN
+378 AWKDGKTGYPLVDAN

-459 VYNPVKNGLEHDT
+459 VYNPVKNGLEHDG
-472 EGDFVRK
+472 EGEFVRK

-521 QGKKIAMVSRIYEMR
+521 QGRKIAMVSRIYEMR
-536 KSEFAKEEKVRVLT
+536 KSEFAKEEKVRVLK

-559 APKAPKSPKVPKAP
+559 SKPMAKSPKVPK
-573 TSPKAPKTSET
+573 TSES

>member
-1 MTTQESHISRATE
+1 MTFQESHISRATE
-14 LGGLPSLEVSGD
+14 LGGLPSPEVAGE

-37 QIVWIKRDLRTCDH
+37 QIVWIKRDLRTRDH

-66 IFIFEPSLVAHPD
+66 IFIFEPSLVAHSD
-79 CSNRHLR
+79 CSDRHLR
-86 FQWQSIQDLN
+86 FQWQSIQEMN
-96 RTLRGLTLDPGVQ
+96 RAFQGLVLDS
-109 GEIKASQIT
+109 E
-118 GVLRSDIEAKG
+118 
-129 IARQVDVFW
+129 ARQVDVFW
-138 GEAEAVFSSL
+138 GEAEVVFSSL
-148 METFDVQRV
+148 MEAFDVQRV

-171 DKAIAQLLKEKGVA
+171 DKAIAQLLKEKGVV

-214 PPVENRYRKQLYPE
+214 PLIENTYRKQLHGE
-228 ELGSLLEALQGD
+228 ELGPLVAVLQGD
-240 LINDFAIPED
+240 LNQDFTIPED
-250 AFLRFTAASEGM
+250 VLLRLTASSEGM

-321 SLSKDQKNGRAITAF
+321 SLSKEQKNGRAMTAF

-342 HDHFVQKFEQECTY
+342 HDHFVQKFEQECKY

-363 AFEDLGAANDALLLK
+363 AFEDLGAENDAGLLQ

-459 VYNPVKNGLEHDT
+459 VYNPVKNGLEHDG
-472 EGDFVRK
+472 EGEFVRK

-521 QGKKIAMVSRIYEMR
+521 QGRKIAMVARIYEMR
-536 KSEFAKEEKVRVLT
+536 KSEFAREEKARVLK

-559 APKAPKSPKVPKAP
+559 LKPKAKSPKVPK
-573 TSPKAPKTSET
+573 SPKAPKISES
-584 PKSPIEKKKGKG
+584 PKSPIEKIKGKG

>member
-1 MTTQESHISRATE
+1 
-14 LGGLPSLEVSGD
+14 
-26 KLEGAVDKPPM
+26 
-37 QIVWIKRDLRTCDH
+37 
-51 APLAEAEASGLPYRV
+51 
-66 IFIFEPSLVAHPD
+66 
-79 CSNRHLR
+79 
-86 FQWQSIQDLN
+86 
-96 RTLRGLTLDPGVQ
+96 
-109 GEIKASQIT
+109 
-118 GVLRSDIEAKG
+118 
-129 IARQVDVFW
+129 
-138 GEAEAVFSSL
+138 
-148 METFDVQRV
+148 
-157 LSYRESGIEKTFQR
+157 
-171 DKAIAQLLKEKGVA
+171 VA

-205 KRWFVWMSE
+205 KRWFVYMSE
-214 PPVENRYRKQLYPE
+214 PLTTNMYRKRLYPE
-228 ELGSLLEALQGD
+228 ELGPLQAMLLGD
-240 LINDFAIPED
+240 LNQDFAIPEEV
-250 AFLRFTAASEGM
+250 FLRLTASSEGM
-262 QMGGESLAWRYL
+262 QLGGESMAWRYL
-274 QGFLLERH
+274 QGFLSDRH
-282 KSYHYHISKPLQSR
+282 RNYHFHISKPQLSR
-296 ESCSR
+296 GSCSR

-321 SLSKDQKNGRAITAF
+321 SLHKEQKNGRAITAF

-363 AFEDLGAANDALLLK
+363 AFEDLGAENDALLLQ

-459 VYNPVKNGLEHDT
+459 VYNPVKNGLEHDG
-472 EGDFVRK
+472 EGEFVRK

-515 MPVVAL
+515 MPLVAL
-521 QGKKIAMVSRIYEMR
+521 QGRKIAMVSRIYEMR
-536 KSEFAKEEKVRVLT
+536 KSEFAREEKARVLK

-559 APKAPKSPKVPKAP
+559 SKPMAKSPKVPKI
-573 TSPKAPKTSET
+573 SES

>member
-1 MTTQESHISRATE
+1 MTFQESHISRATE
-14 LGGLPSLEVSGD
+14 LGGLPSPEVAGE

-37 QIVWIKRDLRTCDH
+37 QIVWIKRDLRTRDH

-66 IFIFEPSLVAHPD
+66 IFIFEPSLVAHSD
-79 CSNRHLR
+79 CSDRHLR
-86 FQWQSIQDLN
+86 FQWQSIQDMN
-96 RTLRGLTLDPGVQ
+96 RAFQGLILDS
-109 GEIKASQIT
+109 E
-118 GVLRSDIEAKG
+118 
-129 IARQVDVFW
+129 ARQVDVFW

-148 METFDVQRV
+148 MKVFDVQRV
-157 LSYRESGIEKTFQR
+157 LSYWESGIEKTFQR
-171 DKAIAQLLKEKGVA
+171 DKAIAQLLKEKGVV

-214 PPVENRYRKQLYPE
+214 PLIENTYRKQLHGE
-228 ELGSLLEALQGD
+228 ELGPLVAVLEGD
-240 LINDFAIPED
+240 LSQDFTIPED
-250 AFLRFTAASEGM
+250 VFLRLTASSEGM

-321 SLSKDQKNGRAITAF
+321 SLSKEQKNGRAITAF

-363 AFEDLGAANDALLLK
+363 AFEDLGAENDALLLQ

-459 VYNPVKNGLEHDT
+459 VYNPVKNGLEHDG
-472 EGDFVRK
+472 EGEFVRK

-521 QGKKIAMVSRIYEMR
+521 QGRKIAMVARIYEMR
-536 KSEFAKEEKVRVLT
+536 KSEFAREEKARVLK

-559 APKAPKSPKVPKAP
+559 SKPMAKSPK
-573 TSPKAPKTSET
+573 SPKAPKTSES

-596 KKP
+596 KTP